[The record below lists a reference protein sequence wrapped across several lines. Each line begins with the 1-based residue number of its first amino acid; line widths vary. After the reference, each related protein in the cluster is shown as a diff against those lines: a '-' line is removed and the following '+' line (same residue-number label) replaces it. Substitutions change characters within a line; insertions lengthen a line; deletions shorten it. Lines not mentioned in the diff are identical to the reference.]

1 MVQIM
6 QNRNERPSPIVCIA
20 YHQLSIMTGIKDPTK
35 QPDLEKIKQENEQ
48 MNVIVKRSF
57 MDIKNMYMQ
66 HFFKFSKDMAESF
79 RSILDDIKVR
89 IEEFHEQNQSIFDLF
104 SLSQLQKWSQS
115 QREQ

>member
-1 MVQIM
+1 
-6 QNRNERPSPIVCIA
+6 
-20 YHQLSIMTGIKDPTK
+20 MTGIKDPTK

-79 RSILDDIKVR
+79 R
-89 IEEFHEQNQSIFDLF
+89 
-104 SLSQLQKWSQS
+104 
-115 QREQ
+115 

>member
-1 MVQIM
+1 M
-6 QNRNERPSPIVCIA
+6 RNILNNIF
-20 YHQLSIMTGIKDPTK
+20 LF
-35 QPDLEKIKQENEQ
+35 L
-48 MNVIVKRSF
+48 
-57 MDIKNMYMQ
+57 
-66 HFFKFSKDMAESF
+66 